1 MGCRAARRGRAGG
14 PDAGLL
20 PQRTRGGPVDHES
33 AGNTGGADQLAIRA
47 IPRLAIASLK
57 RGLHRGA
64 RARLFAFASA
74 TRGRTRFVVAPA
86 RIRGAARHPTVTR
99 SRAAY

>member
-1 MGCRAARRGRAGG
+1 MGGRADRCGRAGG
-14 PDAGLL
+14 SDAGLL
-20 PQRTRGGPVDHES
+20 PQRARSGPLDHES
-33 AGNTGGADQLAIRA
+33 TRNAGGPDQLAIRA

-64 RARLFAFASA
+64 RARLLSFASA

>member
-1 MGCRAARRGRAGG
+1 MGGRADRCGRAGG

-20 PQRTRGGPVDHES
+20 PQRAGGGPLDRES
-33 AGNTGGADQLAIRA
+33 ARNTGGANQLAIRT
-47 IPRLAIASLK
+47 IPRLAIATLK

-64 RARLFAFASA
+64 RARLLSFASA
-74 TRGRTRFVVAPA
+74 TRGRTRFAIAPA
-86 RIRGAARHPTVTR
+86 RIRGAARHPAVTR